1 MLLGEPLFGIKSLQG
16 GQLKAQHLRE
26 DHGIIS
32 ALGYGTDGRPAGK

>member
-16 GQLKAQHLRE
+16 AHLRE
-26 DHGIIS
+26 EHGLVS